1 MKQDSAQEK
10 VAWWGESAIQSGKR
24 LQLLCGDLQLE
35 ILPKDN
41 EWLVQYQLSKDLT
54 VFKAKLSYG
63 DASDEAIEFE
73 NKQRFVSNNLPDH
86 VILQPALADRSI
98 TCKPKVTVTLF
109 PRQQVSL
116 FVGLPLWLQ
125 LHMEGIATAILDI
138 PTVRISDSWFG
149 PDTRKGVICYA
160 STNNEQLD
168 LKPTINHGTRASLEV
183 RVNNNSDQ
191 ILSLDKVSIPVPHLA
206 LYVDKD
212 RKFCTR
218 RMTLTREQDE
228 NASLAIDD
236 VMSFGHADSDVT
248 LVTQAREDIGR
259 SKITK
264 ALSALFG

>member
-1 MKQDSAQEK
+1 MKDDSTQEK
-10 VAWWGESAIQSGKR
+10 VVWWGATDIQQEKC

-54 VFKAKLSYG
+54 VFKAELSYIEE
-63 DASDEAIEFE
+63 SDESTEFE
-73 NKQRFVSNNLPDH
+73 NKQRFVSNTLPDH

-109 PRQQVSL
+109 PKQQISL

-125 LHMEGIATAILDI
+125 LHMDGVETAILDI

-149 PDTRKGVICYA
+149 PDTRHGIICYA

-168 LKPTINHGTRASLEV
+168 LKPTINHGTRATLEV
-183 RVNNNSDQ
+183 SVKNNSDQ

-206 LYVDKD
+206 LYVDKEG
-212 RKFCTR
+212 KFCTR
-218 RMTLTREQDE
+218 RMTLTSEQDE
-228 NASLAIDD
+228 NASLTIND
-236 VMSFGHADSDVT
+236 VMSCGLADSDVT
-248 LVTQAREDIGR
+248 LVTKAREDIGR